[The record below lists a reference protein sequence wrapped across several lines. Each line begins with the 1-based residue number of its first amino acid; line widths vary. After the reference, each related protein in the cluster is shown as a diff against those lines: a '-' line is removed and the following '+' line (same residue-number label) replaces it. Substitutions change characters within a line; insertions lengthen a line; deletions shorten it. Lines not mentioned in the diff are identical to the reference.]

1 MSETADSAGGDRK
14 FVAALLA
21 LAVGGFAIIGAAWYS
36 AHQFGDR
43 MAEQQ
48 ALREA
53 RTWSAKA
60 VKSLVFGK
68 DAFTQA
74 YITSNDRSRLYDLL
88 QVTDIYRYNLLDA
101 NGKVFWSSR
110 LSQVGTTDTTPDIAR
125 ELAKGKVVV
134 RHDILKASDIDSV
147 SWHRLKG
154 KVAADAPRKV
164 TEIYVP
170 VSDSNGLLGA
180 LVSYMDVTDSSAWF
194 SHMIDQGATLL
205 CIALAVIFI
214 SVGALILSFG
224 RDRRR
229 HLVQVTAA
237 RDEAVRSE
245 AEARELTQELQQVN
259 ERVITLNRDLA
270 DHMQKLQAA
279 QDEIIRK
286 GKLAQLGQ
294 LTATVAHEIRNP
306 LGAVRTATYLI
317 ERKTKD
323 KGLGIEAPLQRI
335 ANGVSRCDGI
345 ITELLDFARSK
356 ALQLEDLSVDDW
368 IAGLVEEQAQH
379 LPSSVALECH
389 LGLGDTRT
397 EFDNGRMQRMLINLL
412 SNAAEAM
419 VGKGDVAPAQ
429 HIENPLIV
437 VTSRL
442 AARGVEIAVAD
453 NGPGISPEN
462 LKKIREPLFTTKSFG
477 VGLGLPA
484 VEKILEQH
492 GGGLD
497 IDTAEG
503 KGTTMTAW
511 FPIHQATKEVA

>member
-1 MSETADSAGGDRK
+1 MSTTADSAGNDRK
-14 FVAALLA
+14 FIAALLA

-48 ALREA
+48 ALRQA
-53 RTWSAKA
+53 KTWSAKA
-60 VKSLVFGK
+60 IKSLVFGK
-68 DAFTQA
+68 GAFAQA
-74 YITSNDRSRLYDLL
+74 YITTNDRSRLYDLL

-110 LSQVGTTDTTPDIAR
+110 LSQVGTNDTTASITH

-134 RHDILKASDIDSV
+134 KHDVKKASQIDSV
-147 SWHRLKG
+147 SWHRLRG

-164 TEIYVP
+164 AEIYVP
-170 VSDSNGLLGA
+170 VVDSKGLAGT
-180 LVSYMDVTDSSAWF
+180 VVTYMDVTDKSAWF

-224 RDRRR
+224 RDRRKQM
-229 HLVQVTAA
+229 VQVTAA

-306 LGAVRTATYLI
+306 LGAVRTAAYLI

-323 KGLGIEAPLQRI
+323 KGIGIEAPLTRI
-335 ANGVSRCDGI
+335 TNGISRCDGI

-356 ALQLEDLSVDDW
+356 ALQLEDLAVDDW
-368 IAGLVEEQAQH
+368 IAALVEDQAQH
-379 LPSSVALECH
+379 LSSEVALECH
-389 LGLGDTRT
+389 LGLGDTHT

-412 SNAAEAM
+412 SNASEAM
-419 VGKGDVAPAQ
+419 VGKGDAAPAQ
-429 HIENPLIV
+429 HIDNPRIV

-442 AARGVEIAVAD
+442 TARGIEIAVSD

-511 FPIHQATKEVA
+511 FPVQQTHKEVA